1 MAIQTLF
8 FDAGFKFDIVV
19 VGIELKL
26 IVLDIV
32 LFGAEIT
39 VVGESDSELSTK
51 ILKQGFIQVFDTCE
65 QVWASIITHIDVLV
79 STSSSIWPI
88 RLFVQIE

>member
-26 IVLDIV
+26 MVLDIV

-51 ILKQGFIQVFDTCE
+51 ILKRGFIQVFDTCE
-65 QVWASIITHIDVLV
+65 QV
-79 STSSSIWPI
+79 
-88 RLFVQIE
+88 